1 MKPLITVRK
10 ALADPNLLGQ
20 ALEGDSWAAWRV
32 LLIAAMGEPLNDS
45 EREIFKG
52 LTGGREREAGE
63 RADELVAV
71 VGRRGGK
78 SRAMSVLATYLAALC
93 EHPLVPGERGVL
105 LLIAPDQRQAKISL
119 DYAAANFERSPIL
132 AQLVAGRNVDTLE
145 LT

>member
-1 MKPLITVRK
+1 MKPLITIRK
-10 ALADPNLLGQ
+10 ALADQNLLGC

-32 LLIAAMGEPLNDS
+32 LLIAAMGEPLKDS
-45 EREIFKG
+45 EREVFKR

-105 LLIAPDQRQAKISL
+105 LPDSAGPASGKDLAGLCGCEFRAVPHPCSVGGEQ
-119 DYAAANFERSPIL
+119 ERRHP
-132 AQLVAGRNVDTLE
+132 
-145 LT
+145 